1 MLNSNLEMV
10 TCPKCGK
17 PFPKGRKLLGYPYC
31 IDCTP
36 QSCVRPVIE
45 DQGEG
50 EDTYTVVHIVSQ
62 QEYNAIQRGKRLL
75 HGGLQVDPDL
85 EDAPDLSTFEQ
96 QDEEMQQLSP
106 AEREARLK
114 AMENEQ
120 QGMSEHTLEELEEVD
135 RSFQEEDF
143 EDA

>member
-1 MLNSNLEMV
+1 MLNSKLEMV

-17 PFPKGRKLLGYPYC
+17 PFPKGRKLLGYRYC
-31 IDCTP
+31 IERTP
-36 QSCVRPVIE
+36 QNYVRPVIE

-62 QEYNAIQRGKRLL
+62 QEYNAIQRGKKLL

-85 EDAPDLSTFEQ
+85 EEAPDLSTFEQ

-106 AEREARLK
+106 AEREARLQV
-114 AMENEQ
+114 MENEQ
-120 QGMSEHTLEELEEVD
+120 QGLSEHTLEELEEVD
-135 RSFQEEDF
+135 HSFREDF